1 MDNYMELDDDLKS
14 VYDFFQDLQQDV
26 DNAFKKRTPKPTRH
40 ELRKTQNLIDRLFK
54 NADNLP
60 QDIKVGLSFNRL
72 SLFRQIL
79 A

>member
-1 MDNYMELDDDLKS
+1 MELDDDLKS

-26 DNAFKKRTPKPTRH
+26 DNIFKRKTPNPTRY

-60 QDIKVGLSFNRL
+60 QDIKVNFTK
-72 SLFRQIL
+72 F
-79 A
+79 